1 MLLGLIVLVAA
12 VGGGVWLGRRNSPAT
27 TTGPSIGGTS
37 AAPVSSD
44 IVTVPIN
51 TAEDPFTPAAGADV
65 AVTPVTVSAPT
76 LVEGGKVG
84 LYGGTT
90 KAKVCD
96 REQLVSFL
104 TSSPEKAA
112 AWAGVIGIPVAEIPT
127 FVRGLTP
134 MLLRSDTLV
143 TNHGFVDGRATSFLS
158 VLQAGNA
165 VLVDNRGDPVV
176 RCFCGNPLTP
186 APTSVPS
193 PTYTGPTWPTWN
205 PVSIVVIVTNPVVI
219 DDFTVVDVD
228 TGAATTVPAGSTTA
242 PGDSPA
248 PSTSPTPQTPTPAS
262 TTRPAGEE
270 EKVFAIESIAGV
282 SNAPTT
288 PSRFSIEQ
296 GLFVTKIGT
305 YHYLNGGI
313 PPGTI
318 GLRSSDGTLYGPW
331 QATGTE
337 GQGGVANAYWTVT
350 PEVMLPPGTY
360 TVVDS
365 SPATWSWAPDTGG
378 RGIVAVYGI
387 WEVQGP

>member
-1 MLLGLIVLVAA
+1 VLLGLIVLVAA

-90 KAKVCD
+90 KATVCD

-143 TNHGFVDGRATSFLS
+143 TNHGFVDGRAHRSCRCCGGQRRARRQPRGSGRALLLRQPVDS
-158 VLQAGNA
+158 GADVGA
-165 VLVDNRGDPVV
+165 VPDVHRPDVADG
-176 RCFCGNPLTP
+176 
-186 APTSVPS
+186 
-193 PTYTGPTWPTWN
+193 N